1 MTEEAKKR
9 ELARLETKWA
19 EERKKVRKYRFLM
32 EGAQE
37 RMREIEQQ
45 IKNL

>member
-1 MTEEAKKR
+1 MTEEMKER
-9 ELARLETKWA
+9 ELARLEAKWA

-37 RMREIEQQ
+37 RMKEIEEQ